1 ACVARCYTPAAQG
14 AAQVKRRRNRRNVKG
29 GGQNPFLTRKK
40 NTASRRYSGSPTFQ
54 GRTFV
59 MQFPSLQQI
68 AKALGG
74 EVSGNQVIAP
84 GPGHSAG
91 DRSLSIKI
99 DPNHP
104 DGFVV
109 NSFAKDD
116 PIKCKDYIR
125 EKAGLPAFKPNGK
138 GNGRSHRAD
147 AAAISAA
154 LASAMTAAEREPP
167 AKSSS
172 IVATYDYTSDK
183 GELLY
188 QVVRLEPKSFR
199 QRRPDGRGGWVWS
212 VKDCKRVPYRL
223 SDLLKYPD
231 GCVFI
236 CEGEKDADRVAALDH
251 CATTVACGDWT
262 EDCIKA
268 LAGRDALILEDND
281 DAGRKKAY
289 DAAQA
294 LHGVAKTVRVVRLPG
309 LPEKGDVSDWLD
321 ADAGNAT
328 KLADV
333 CFDAPLWI
341 PTAES
346 PPTAPDTPPAT
357 PLPPLRWVDM
367 SNWDNEPIPEREW
380 AILNRVPLRQAGL
393 FSGEGGTGKSI
404 IELTKNVAHVT
415 GKDWL
420 GSMPEQGPAIYVG
433 AEDDEKELHIRLAAI
448 AKHYGVTFEELIA
461 GGLHV
466 LCLLGQDATLCA
478 ATGKSGKVEGDAALR
493 ATLPSRRRHQA
504 EEHQHRHAVA
514 RVRRQRD

>member
-1 ACVARCYTPAAQG
+1 SAPG
-14 AAQVKRRRNRRNVKG
+14 GAQVRRRRDRGHAGRRSPSR
-29 GGQNPFLTRKK
+29 GQGPAVLIRDN
-40 NTASRRYSGSPTFQ
+40 NNASRRQSGSPTFQ

-188 QVVRLEPKSFR
+188 QVVRLQSKSFR
-199 QRRPDGRGGWVWS
+199 QRRPAGRGGWVWS

-262 EDCIKA
+262 
-268 LAGRDALILEDND
+268 
-281 DAGRKKAY
+281 
-289 DAAQA
+289 
-294 LHGVAKTVRVVRLPG
+294 
-309 LPEKGDVSDWLD
+309 
-321 ADAGNAT
+321 
-328 KLADV
+328 
-333 CFDAPLWI
+333 
-341 PTAES
+341 
-346 PPTAPDTPPAT
+346 
-357 PLPPLRWVDM
+357 
-367 SNWDNEPIPEREW
+367 
-380 AILNRVPLRQAGL
+380 
-393 FSGEGGTGKSI
+393 
-404 IELTKNVAHVT
+404 
-415 GKDWL
+415 
-420 GSMPEQGPAIYVG
+420 
-433 AEDDEKELHIRLAAI
+433 
-448 AKHYGVTFEELIA
+448 
-461 GGLHV
+461 
-466 LCLLGQDATLCA
+466 
-478 ATGKSGKVEGDAALR
+478 
-493 ATLPSRRRHQA
+493 
-504 EEHQHRHAVA
+504 
-514 RVRRQRD
+514 